1 MYLLNQYFKHSQMLY
16 LVRKLNES
24 IIINNNI
31 EVKVVEIKRN
41 AVKLGITFPSSAT
54 VLRKEI
60 HDRITEENMKASG
73 LSDFE
78 NVEIEVPLNSSEDK

>member
-1 MYLLNQYFKHSQMLY
+1 MLY

-24 IIINNNI
+24 IIVNNNI

-41 AVKLGITFPSSAT
+41 SVKLGITFPPSAT

-60 HDRITEENMKASG
+60 HDRVAM
-73 LSDFE
+73 E
-78 NVEIEVPLNSSEDK
+78 NVEALHSFEIDVDIEDTNESK

>member
-1 MYLLNQYFKHSQMLY
+1 MLY

-41 AVKLGITFPSSAT
+41 SIKLGITFPSSAT

-73 LSDFE
+73 IGDFE
-78 NVEIEVPLNSSEDK
+78 NLEIEVPLNSPEEK

>member
-1 MYLLNQYFKHSQMLY
+1 MLY

-41 AVKLGITFPSSAT
+41 SIKLGITFPNTAT

-60 HDRITEENMKASG
+60 HDRVAM
-73 LSDFE
+73 E
-78 NVEIEVPLNSSEDK
+78 NVEALHSFEGGLDDIDDLSDEDETDNDNGN

>member
-1 MYLLNQYFKHSQMLY
+1 MLY

-31 EVKVVEIKRN
+31 EIKVIEIKRN
-41 AVKLGITFPSSAT
+41 TVKLGFTFPESAT

-60 HDRITEENMKASG
+60 HDRIAQENTSSLTAFDDEIKDSE
-73 LSDFE
+73 SNKDE
-78 NVEIEVPLNSSEDK
+78 NNQ

>member
-1 MYLLNQYFKHSQMLY
+1 MLY

-24 IIINNNI
+24 IIINNDI

-41 AVKLGITFPSSAT
+41 SVKLGITFPNTAT

-60 HDRITEENMKASG
+60 HDRIAM
-73 LSDFE
+73 E
-78 NVEIEVPLNSSEDK
+78 NVEAMHSFKEDINSISVKEEKDESGN

>member
-1 MYLLNQYFKHSQMLY
+1 MLY

-31 EVKVVEIKRN
+31 EVKVIEIKRN
-41 AVKLGITFPSSAT
+41 SVKLGFTFPESAT

-60 HDRITEENMKASG
+60 HDRIAQENISSLTAF
-73 LSDFE
+73 DDE
-78 NVEIEVPLNSSEDK
+78 AVSSETTEKPE

>member
-1 MYLLNQYFKHSQMLY
+1 MYLLNQYFKHTQMLY

-73 LSDFE
+73 INDFE
-78 NVEIEVPLNSSEDK
+78 SVEIEVPLNDSEDK

>member
-1 MYLLNQYFKHSQMLY
+1 MLY
-16 LVRKLNES
+16 LVRKLDES

-41 AVKLGITFPSSAT
+41 SVKLGFSFPASAS

-60 HDRITEENMKASG
+60 HDRIAEENQASATSFDG
-73 LSDFE
+73 DTLE
-78 NVEIEVPLNSSEDK
+78 VEFNTNDKDTSTDG

>member
-1 MYLLNQYFKHSQMLY
+1 MLY

-41 AVKLGITFPSSAT
+41 SVKLGITFPPTAT

-60 HDRITEENMKASG
+60 HDRVAM
-73 LSDFE
+73 E
-78 NVEIEVPLNSSEDK
+78 NVEALHSFEIEIDNIEEPK

>member
-1 MYLLNQYFKHSQMLY
+1 MLY

-24 IIINNNI
+24 LIINNNI

-41 AVKLGITFPSSAT
+41 SVKLGITFPPTAT

-60 HDRITEENMKASG
+60 YDRVAM
-73 LSDFE
+73 E
-78 NVEIEVPLNSSEDK
+78 NVEALHFEVELGDEPESDK

>member
-1 MYLLNQYFKHSQMLY
+1 MLY

-24 IIINNNI
+24 IVINNDI

-41 AVKLGITFPSSAT
+41 SIKLGITFPNTAT

-60 HDRITEENMKASG
+60 HDRVAM
-73 LSDFE
+73 E
-78 NVEIEVPLNSSEDK
+78 NVEAMHSFDGEILEIQTSSDDEEK

>member
-1 MYLLNQYFKHSQMLY
+1 VKVIAMLY

-24 IIINNNI
+24 IVINNNI

-41 AVKLGITFPSSAT
+41 SIKLGITFPNTAT

-60 HDRITEENMKASG
+60 HDRVAM
-73 LSDFE
+73 E
-78 NVEIEVPLNSSEDK
+78 NVEAMHSFDEEFLEIEINSEDEE

>member
-1 MYLLNQYFKHSQMLY
+1 MLY

-31 EVKVVEIKRN
+31 EVKVIEIKRN
-41 AVKLGITFPSSAT
+41 SVKLGFTFPETAT

-60 HDRITEENMKASG
+60 HDRIAQENISSLTAFDDEVVITESAENTEKP
-73 LSDFE
+73 E
-78 NVEIEVPLNSSEDK
+78 

>member
-1 MYLLNQYFKHSQMLY
+1 MLY

-31 EVKVVEIKRN
+31 EVKVIEIKRN
-41 AVKLGITFPSSAT
+41 SVKLGFTFPDTAT

-60 HDRITEENMKASG
+60 HDRIADENIASSQSFDISV
-73 LSDFE
+73 LEDDSE
-78 NVEIEVPLNSSEDK
+78 SEDK